1 MRVPQCQRWWCG
13 QVLRAWPRKAL
24 GSMGELLR
32 VGQGCGSSQIVGESR
47 SLGKGSYLALMLT
60 TRPCIRRGWAECSLS
75 SQNSGPAGSFLH
87 LPPPTPTLTLKAA
100 DSEVNLGR
108 SGCVPPLNPA
118 LPLQQHP
125 VAMML
130 AINRHIDAAFHLSV
144 TLVSPSHG
152 RMVGLMESGAPESDA
167 MTNSRLDSQETK
179 KVRAI

>member
-1 MRVPQCQRWWCG
+1 M
-13 QVLRAWPRKAL
+13 LRA
-24 GSMGELLR
+24 
-32 VGQGCGSSQIVGESR
+32 GQGRGSSQIVGESR

-60 TRPCIRRGWAECSLS
+60 TRPCICSCIRRGWAECSLS

-130 AINRHIDAAFHLSV
+130 AINKHIDAAFHLSV
-144 TLVSPSHG
+144 ILVSSSHG